1 MIEISGVKLFTPY
14 DRNGNHRWDPGDYD
28 ASIQPEAV
36 YYAPKVFELMKN
48 WEVKENFYPLLTPL
62 LMQKPRTMIQTKF
75 NEEKRKDRN
84 KEREEELRR
93 RREGGGDQPVGNPFG
108 GQTPGGALGGM
119 REATR
124 RF

>member
-1 MIEISGVKLFTPY
+1 
-14 DRNGNHRWDPGDYD
+14 
-28 ASIQPEAV
+28 
-36 YYAPKVFELMKN
+36 MKN

-93 RREGGGDQPVGNPFG
+93 RREGGGDQPGGNPFG